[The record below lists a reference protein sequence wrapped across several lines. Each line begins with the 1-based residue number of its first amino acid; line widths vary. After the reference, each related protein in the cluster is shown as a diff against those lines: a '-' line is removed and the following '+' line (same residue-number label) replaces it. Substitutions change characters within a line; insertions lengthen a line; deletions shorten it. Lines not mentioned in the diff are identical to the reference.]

1 MKQKLTE
8 SDIKLLICGSGMS
21 LMDNQTSLNIIANYL
36 NELVGPLIEKHI
48 TDSSRLRFAFTNVE
62 IIPTAKIVGNHY
74 LDVLLRIRGYKSK
87 YSKNKNSHSSTT
99 SVSINE
105 LFGNC
110 STVCIS
116 KIHCDNINSAS
127 DCYPIMTIAQH
138 LSELMGYSNLIYTTS
153 NTNYENGKLKV
164 YFNENNWNVI
174 DSFKNIRGGNIE
186 IHTKKI
192 NLTKI

>member
-8 SDIKLLICGSGMS
+8 SDIKLLISGSGMS
-21 LMDNQTSLNIIANYL
+21 LMDNQTSVNIIANYL
-36 NELVGPLIEKHI
+36 NELVGPLIENHI
-48 TDSSRLRFAFTNVE
+48 AGSNKLKFAFTNVE
-62 IIPTAKIVGNHY
+62 IIPAAKIIGNHY

-87 YSKNKNSHSSTT
+87 YSKNKNSHSAVA

-116 KIHCDNINSAS
+116 KIHCDNISHPG
-127 DCYPIMTIAQH
+127 DCYPIMIIAQH

-153 NTNYENGKLKV
+153 NTHYENGKLKV
-164 YFNENNWNVI
+164 YFDENNWNVI

>member
-8 SDIKLLICGSGMS
+8 SDIKLLISGSGMS

-36 NELVGPLIEKHI
+36 NELVAPLIENHI
-48 TDSSRLRFAFTNVE
+48 TDSNKLKFAFTNVE
-62 IIPTAKIVGNHY
+62 IIPTAKIIGNHY

-87 YSKNKNSHSSTT
+87 YSKNKNSHSAVA

-116 KIHCDNINSAS
+116 KIHCDNINSPS
-127 DCYPIMTIAQH
+127 DCYPIMIIAEH

-153 NTNYENGKLKV
+153 DTHYENGKLKF
-164 YFNENNWNVI
+164 YFDENNWNVI
-174 DSFKNIRGGNIE
+174 DSFKNRRGGNIK

-192 NLTKI
+192 NLNKI

>member
-8 SDIKLLICGSGMS
+8 SDIKLLISGSGMS
-21 LMDNQTSLNIIANYL
+21 LMDNQTSVNIIANYL
-36 NELVGPLIEKHI
+36 NELVGPLIENHI
-48 TDSSRLRFAFTNVE
+48 TDSNKLKFAFTNVE
-62 IIPTAKIVGNHY
+62 IIPTAKIIGNHY

-87 YSKNKNSHSSTT
+87 YSKNKNSHSAVA

-116 KIHCDNINSAS
+116 KIHCDNINSPS
-127 DCYPIMTIAQH
+127 DCYPIMIIAEH

-153 NTNYENGKLKV
+153 DTHYENGKLKF
-164 YFNENNWNVI
+164 YFDKNNWNVI
-174 DSFKNIRGGNIE
+174 DSFKNRRGGNIK
-186 IHTKKI
+186 IHTKKF
-192 NLTKI
+192 NLNKI